1 MALLKKRREKM
12 QSEIRNIIDDIKSRR
27 KELGISQT
35 QISKTIGMTTR
46 SLSRYADCNYYS
58 QGNIPLKLKK
68 LSQIA
73 EYLGCNV
80 LVPNIINKQHTI
92 FGEKVEDVKGIL
104 FNNKWYKSTH
114 SNVLEFIHDPI
125 REEYFFSFWFNDKN
139 RIANAE
145 RMSGKI
151 EMIQAVAVD

>member
-1 MALLKKRREKM
+1 M
-12 QSEIRNIIDDIKSRR
+12 
-27 KELGISQT
+27 
-35 QISKTIGMTTR
+35 
-46 SLSRYADCNYYS
+46 
-58 QGNIPLKLKK
+58 
-68 LSQIA
+68 
-73 EYLGCNV
+73 

>member
-1 MALLKKRREKM
+1 M
-12 QSEIRNIIDDIKSRR
+12 QSEIRNIIDNIKSRR

-46 SLSRYADCNYYS
+46 SLYRYADCNYFS

-68 LSQIA
+68 LGQIA

-80 LVPNIINKQHTI
+80 LVPNIINKQHMI

-104 FNNKWYKSTH
+104 FGNKWYKSTH
-114 SNVLEFIHDPI
+114 SNVLEFFHDPI
-125 REEYFFSFWFNDKN
+125 REEYFFSFWFDDDN